1 MRYHVKFYH
10 NYKFEWDKNK
20 DKKNVEKHQI
30 SFHQARTVFESP
42 DTLLTESDDLHSQ
55 YEQRYKTI
63 GYSKRGKLLTVIH
76 TNRENIIRIISARKS
91 TKSERMYCHRKFGP
105 LSKPRL

>member
-1 MRYHVKFYH
+1 MEFYNNCKFD
-10 NYKFEWDKNK
+10 WDENK
-20 DKKNVEKHQI
+20 HRENVEKHQI

-63 GYSKRGKLLTVIH
+63 GYSKRGKLLTVVH
-76 TNRENIIRIISARKS
+76 TNRKNIIRIISARKS
-91 TKSERMYCHRKFGP
+91 TKAERKHYYGYFDEY
-105 LSKPRL
+105 L